1 MPQRLILISFSL
13 FLLNGTPLF
22 SQNSSNAILLK
33 ETEGV
38 VISDIMADK
47 SGQIW
52 MATDNNGLMRYDGY
66 EFKKYSYDPSDST
79 SIKGIGIIKLYEDAQ
94 KKMWLSTFDGELIRY
109 DPVAKKFKKYN
120 YQSLIGKKY
129 LEPYVHIVDI
139 CTIADKLL
147 FAVESNAPLI
157 KSILEYDVK
166 NDRFEIFAPG
176 SKHPDYSYKFENNTV
191 GHTLLIG
198 QDAQI
203 YELETS
209 RDTIWKL
216 PYCDLQ
222 QLSNQT
228 LLGDGKYDHQ
238 NNFWI
243 LAHNPEL
250 FEFKDVHQ
258 APTKKYSFKHLL
270 PAGLKGFL
278 PTALE
283 FDQDQNIWIGSFQG
297 LFFFNRQTEQFK
309 KIDLPLD
316 LNGTPYK
323 IRKLYFDT
331 FNTLWIGTQTGLL
344 KYENKPV
351 FNSYS
356 GNSTDTAQSVKGY
369 VVGLHQSKTGAVV
382 IFSFEEIESNY
393 KFFLRT
399 LDQATNKINRLSI
412 SDILPKGANVVGED
426 ETGVDLYNI
435 GTDLGVYQINI
446 KTKQINKI
454 NLPGVPVTH
463 PGIRQFFKDKN
474 GNEWLGSTNYLYKKL
489 KDEDAYKVIDLST
502 QPGGSEQSNSM
513 LVENGGQH
521 GLWILSENGLFLYDY
536 ITDKI
541 TRHGYD
547 PRPGKSFIAQTINST
562 FSEDSSNVVWVGIKD
577 GGLNRYNTATGEIK
591 TYTTQDGL
599 PNMNVNKILHDD
611 KNNVLWLGT
620 DGGISR
626 FNINSEKFT
635 NYSAGDGINGRIFF
649 SGLKTQ
655 DGQMFIGGDALIRFN
670 PDDIKSGSIPPIV
683 SITDVKVSNRS
694 IATSLDSLTIN
705 TILELKYNQNNISID
720 YLGVHYTDPQKNKFS
735 YILEGFDAE
744 WNDIPNQHTAYYTN
758 LPTGDYTFKVK
769 AANSN
774 GEWNEAGAGIK
785 IIILPPWWRTKMAY
799 LMYVLGLLG
808 LVKLGNQYYKQY
820 VLRQERARS
829 QFKELAQAR
838 EIEKA
843 YKDLEISHKSLQTT
857 QAQLIQSEK
866 MASLGELTAGIA
878 HEIQNPLNFVNNF
891 AELNTELVKEID
903 EQLAIGNEQYA
914 KGNPQQ
920 AITHLQQAKDLIK
933 DIKANSDKIN
943 HHGKRAE
950 SIVKGMLEHSRT
962 STGQKEWTDINALA
976 AEYLRLSYQGL
987 RAKSNNF
994 NSEIITD
1001 FEPNLPKV
1009 QVVSQDIGR
1018 VLLNLINNGFQAI
1031 NEKIKSGVK
1040 DYKPALTVSTKMQFN
1055 KIVISIKDNGPGIPE
1070 DIRDK
1075 IFQPFFTTKPTGQG
1089 TGLGLSLAYDIV
1101 TKGHGG
1107 SIECASVEGER
1118 TEFIITFPIQSI

>member
-1 MPQRLILISFSL
+1 
-13 FLLNGTPLF
+13 
-22 SQNSSNAILLK
+22 
-33 ETEGV
+33 
-38 VISDIMADK
+38 
-47 SGQIW
+47 
-52 MATDNNGLMRYDGY
+52 
-66 EFKKYSYDPSDST
+66 
-79 SIKGIGIIKLYEDAQ
+79 
-94 KKMWLSTFDGELIRY
+94 
-109 DPVAKKFKKYN
+109 
-120 YQSLIGKKY
+120 
-129 LEPYVHIVDI
+129 
-139 CTIADKLL
+139 
-147 FAVESNAPLI
+147 
-157 KSILEYDVK
+157 
-166 NDRFEIFAPG
+166 
-176 SKHPDYSYKFENNTV
+176 
-191 GHTLLIG
+191 
-198 QDAQI
+198 
-203 YELETS
+203 
-209 RDTIWKL
+209 
-216 PYCDLQ
+216 
-222 QLSNQT
+222 
-228 LLGDGKYDHQ
+228 
-238 NNFWI
+238 
-243 LAHNPEL
+243 
-250 FEFKDVHQ
+250 
-258 APTKKYSFKHLL
+258 
-270 PAGLKGFL
+270 
-278 PTALE
+278 
-283 FDQDQNIWIGSFQG
+283 
-297 LFFFNRQTEQFK
+297 
-309 KIDLPLD
+309 
-316 LNGTPYK
+316 
-323 IRKLYFDT
+323 
-331 FNTLWIGTQTGLL
+331 
-344 KYENKPV
+344 
-351 FNSYS
+351 
-356 GNSTDTAQSVKGY
+356 
-369 VVGLHQSKTGAVV
+369 
-382 IFSFEEIESNY
+382 
-393 KFFLRT
+393 
-399 LDQATNKINRLSI
+399 
-412 SDILPKGANVVGED
+412 
-426 ETGVDLYNI
+426 
-435 GTDLGVYQINI
+435 
-446 KTKQINKI
+446 
-454 NLPGVPVTH
+454 
-463 PGIRQFFKDKN
+463 
-474 GNEWLGSTNYLYKKL
+474 
-489 KDEDAYKVIDLST
+489 
-502 QPGGSEQSNSM
+502 
-513 LVENGGQH
+513 
-521 GLWILSENGLFLYDY
+521 
-536 ITDKI
+536 
-541 TRHGYD
+541 
-547 PRPGKSFIAQTINST
+547 
-562 FSEDSSNVVWVGIKD
+562 
-577 GGLNRYNTATGEIK
+577 
-591 TYTTQDGL
+591 
-599 PNMNVNKILHDD
+599 
-611 KNNVLWLGT
+611 
-620 DGGISR
+620 
-626 FNINSEKFT
+626 
-635 NYSAGDGINGRIFF
+635 
-649 SGLKTQ
+649 
-655 DGQMFIGGDALIRFN
+655 
-670 PDDIKSGSIPPIV
+670 
-683 SITDVKVSNRS
+683 
-694 IATSLDSLTIN
+694 
-705 TILELKYNQNNISID
+705 
-720 YLGVHYTDPQKNKFS
+720 
-735 YILEGFDAE
+735 
-744 WNDIPNQHTAYYTN
+744 NDIPNQHTAYYTN